1 MKKLILF
8 PILLLINSCSTDND
22 QSIQLNVNQ
31 TIQIPI
37 EMVTVSVMVTEFGT
51 DPESVERAGYEN
63 LAKVVN
69 LLRDNGM
76 QDDDLEIE
84 AGELTSNHY
93 RDEAPY
99 QFSSTIVFDLMD
111 TDQIDTYRR
120 AIIGAGGTSF
130 QISSFGNPDEE
141 SIFDNAYQNAIDV
154 ARERADRLLS
164 NQSVKTGE
172 ILTLQEN
179 IQDTIDI
186 SANLQMDRS
195 ESTQLRAGMERV
207 DPIFSKEFY
216 TRNIQF
222 NIEFELIRD

>member
-8 PILLLINSCSTDND
+8 PLLLLINSCSTDYD
-22 QSIQLNVNQ
+22 RSIQLNVNQ

-37 EMVTVSVMVTEFGT
+37 EMVTVNVMVTESGT
-51 DPESVERAGYEN
+51 DAESVERAGYEK

-84 AGELTSNHY
+84 AGELTSNNY
-93 RDEAPY
+93 RGEATY
-99 QFSSTIVFDLMD
+99 QFSSSIVFDLMD

-130 QISSFGNPDEE
+130 RISSFGNPDEE
-141 SIFDNAYQNAIDV
+141 AIFDQAYQNAIDV

-172 ILTLQEN
+172 ILKLQEN
-179 IQDTIDI
+179 IQDIIEI
-186 SANLQMDRS
+186 SANRQMDRM
-195 ESTQLRAGMERV
+195 ESTQLSAGMEPV

-222 NIEFELIRD
+222 NIEFELVRN